1 MTIRKK
7 AGRISPVLMGD
18 YDNTTVYRRL
28 DWVKY
33 GGTSYICKK
42 NNTTG
47 IVPSDPDRWQKII
60 DEANLNIPNHWQMTS
75 RNGKGTIE
83 QIGTTW
89 IMTVPTM
96 SEASD
101 AATAYWGVK
110 LAKETEY
117 TIRYGMSNGADG
129 DSMYVNV
136 SDTQGSHYQFSRLEN
151 GDSIRFV
158 KLPKDAWVWMKFQH
172 YSNNTD
178 NAYAYLILEPIT
190 MLEERRI
197 SFSAEHT
204 RENIS
209 STDTLRTIFGKIKKY
224 FSDLKTVA
232 FTGSYTD
239 LSNKPVSLKNPN
251 TLNIK
256 FNGTSQTSY
265 DGSATKEVNITPA
278 GISAVNTSTV
288 LTTKEQISA
297 NTNANNVTGALVTK
311 ALMSD
316 INTINSKLSAKNPFS
331 IALKR
336 DYDYKTASGWKGLL
350 SWNDNNG
357 RTGYLQENVSDGKIT
372 LYLTNERGDILING
386 NSVAWIVNNIN
397 NLKSSRTWNVILA
410 AQADGTHEI
419 PALDGTEA
427 LLMLGYVYRIQA
439 TMTIPMNIFKTAR
452 GEGGKILFE
461 GLTIEVVDDT
471 HIKVTNLANDYLF
484 RVFVR

>member
-136 SDTQGSHYQFSRLEN
+136 SDTQGSHYRFSRLKN

-172 YSNNTD
+172 YSNNID

-209 STDTLRTIFGKIKKY
+209 STDTLYTIFGKIKKY

-239 LSNKPVSLKNPN
+239 LSDKPVSLKNPKSLKFTGGVTAEYDGSTEKSIAIPTSLKNPN

-316 INTINSKLSAKNPFS
+316 INTINSNLTDRVSCTYSASYIEPRTLNIVAYGKFCRVSIDATITNDTTGWRTIISGLPQIRENQYYKVLIINTNGDVGIRDCLFTKNVFNIYLES
-331 IALKR
+331 R
-336 DYDYKTASGWKGLL
+336 DIGS
-350 SWNDNNG
+350 
-357 RTGYLQENVSDGKIT
+357 RI
-372 LYLTNERGDILING
+372 
-386 NSVAWIVNNIN
+386 IVESMIYI
-397 NLKSSRTWNVILA
+397 V
-410 AQADGTHEI
+410 
-419 PALDGTEA
+419 
-427 LLMLGYVYRIQA
+427 
-439 TMTIPMNIFKTAR
+439 
-452 GEGGKILFE
+452 
-461 GLTIEVVDDT
+461 
-471 HIKVTNLANDYLF
+471 
-484 RVFVR
+484 

>member
-172 YSNNTD
+172 YSNNID

-209 STDTLRTIFGKIKKY
+209 STDTLYTIFGKIKKY

-239 LSNKPVSLKNPN
+239 LSDKPVSLKNPKSLKFTGGVTAEYDGSTEKSIAIPTSLKKPN

-316 INTINSKLSAKNPFS
+316 INTINSNIENSSRMGTILEGGVTDLFEIDYHSAW
-331 IALKR
+331 LLVGWVLG
-336 DYDYKTASGWKGLL
+336 ASGASIPTVCIVVEGATRHGVIVTAIEGALVTFTL
-350 SWNDNNG
+350 A
-357 RTGYLQENVSDGKIT
+357 EDGKTIQFNNP
-372 LYLTNERGDILING
+372 YG
-386 NSVAWIVNNIN
+386 NACF
-397 NLKSSRTWNVILA
+397 WNAI
-410 AQADGTHEI
+410 
-419 PALDGTEA
+419 
-427 LLMLGYVYRIQA
+427 
-439 TMTIPMNIFKTAR
+439 
-452 GEGGKILFE
+452 
-461 GLTIEVVDDT
+461 
-471 HIKVTNLANDYLF
+471 
-484 RVFVR
+484 RV

>member
-129 DSMYVNV
+129 DSMHVNV

-197 SFSAEHT
+197 SFSAEHI

-209 STDTLRTIFGKIKKY
+209 STDTLYTIFGKIKKY

-239 LSNKPVSLKNPN
+239 LSDKPVSLKNPKSLKFTGGVTAEYDGSTEKSIAIPTSLKNPN

-316 INTINSKLSAKNPFS
+316 INTINSKLTDRVSCTISAS
-331 IALKR
+331 DIAPR
-336 DYDYKTASGWKGLL
+336 FT
-350 SWNDNNG
+350 
-357 RTGYLQENVSDGKIT
+357 
-372 LYLTNERGDILING
+372 DI
-386 NSVAWIVNNIN
+386 V
-397 NLKSSRTWNVILA
+397 T
-410 AQADGTHEI
+410 
-419 PALDGTEA
+419 
-427 LLMLGYVYRIQA
+427 Y
-439 TMTIPMNIFKTAR
+439 
-452 GEGGKILFE
+452 GKILRISIDATVTSDTTGWRTIVH
-461 GLTIEVVDDT
+461 GLPRIRENQRYQILIINANGDIGIRDGLFSATVFNAYLESFDVGSRIIVNAMA
-471 HIKVTNLANDYLF
+471 HIV
-484 RVFVR
+484 

>member
-172 YSNNTD
+172 YSNNID

-209 STDTLRTIFGKIKKY
+209 STDTLYTIFGKIKKY

-239 LSNKPVSLKNPN
+239 LSDKPVSLKNPKSLKFTGGVTAEYDGSTEKSIAIPTSLKNPN

-316 INTINSKLSAKNPFS
+316 INMINSNLTDRVSCTYSASYIEPRTLNIVAYGKFCRVSIDATITNDTTGWRTIISGLPQIRENQYYKVLIINTNGDVGIRDCLFTKNVFNIYLES
-331 IALKR
+331 R
-336 DYDYKTASGWKGLL
+336 DIGS
-350 SWNDNNG
+350 
-357 RTGYLQENVSDGKIT
+357 RI
-372 LYLTNERGDILING
+372 
-386 NSVAWIVNNIN
+386 IVESMIYI
-397 NLKSSRTWNVILA
+397 V
-410 AQADGTHEI
+410 
-419 PALDGTEA
+419 
-427 LLMLGYVYRIQA
+427 
-439 TMTIPMNIFKTAR
+439 
-452 GEGGKILFE
+452 
-461 GLTIEVVDDT
+461 
-471 HIKVTNLANDYLF
+471 
-484 RVFVR
+484 

>member
-172 YSNNTD
+172 YSNNID

-209 STDTLRTIFGKIKKY
+209 STDTLYTIFGKIKKY

-239 LSNKPVSLKNPN
+239 LSDKPVSLKNPKSLKFTGGVTAEYDGSTEKSIAIPTSLKNPN

-316 INTINSKLSAKNPFS
+316 INTINSNIQSANDELSQKSTS
-331 IALKR
+331 IINSINYMSDLKR
-336 DYDYKTASGWKGLL
+336 TYQLKPNKAYLVTVFAYSFDNADAIMNTGAFFVYTPYSNGANGAIREIYDSGHVTLSVDSNCLL
-350 SWNDNNG
+350 SIEG
-357 RTGYLQENVSDGKIT
+357 TYRYMHYSIT
-372 LYLTNERGDILING
+372 QL
-386 NSVAWIVNNIN
+386 
-397 NLKSSRTWNVILA
+397 
-410 AQADGTHEI
+410 
-419 PALDGTEA
+419 
-427 LLMLGYVYRIQA
+427 
-439 TMTIPMNIFKTAR
+439 
-452 GEGGKILFE
+452 
-461 GLTIEVVDDT
+461 
-471 HIKVTNLANDYLF
+471 
-484 RVFVR
+484 

>member
-172 YSNNTD
+172 YSNNID

-209 STDTLRTIFGKIKKY
+209 STDTLYTIFGKIKKY

-239 LSNKPVSLKNPN
+239 LSDKPVSLKNPKSLKFTGGVTAEYDGSTEKSIAIPTSLKNPN

-316 INTINSKLSAKNPFS
+316 INMINSKLTDRVSCTISAS
-331 IALKR
+331 DIAPR
-336 DYDYKTASGWKGLL
+336 FT
-350 SWNDNNG
+350 
-357 RTGYLQENVSDGKIT
+357 
-372 LYLTNERGDILING
+372 DI
-386 NSVAWIVNNIN
+386 V
-397 NLKSSRTWNVILA
+397 T
-410 AQADGTHEI
+410 
-419 PALDGTEA
+419 
-427 LLMLGYVYRIQA
+427 Y
-439 TMTIPMNIFKTAR
+439 
-452 GEGGKILFE
+452 GKILRISIDATVTSDTTGWRTIVH
-461 GLTIEVVDDT
+461 GLPRIRENQRYQILIINANGDIGIRDGLFSATVFNAYLESFDVGSRIIVNAMA
-471 HIKVTNLANDYLF
+471 HIV
-484 RVFVR
+484 

>member
-158 KLPKDAWVWMKFQH
+158 K
-172 YSNNTD
+172 
-178 NAYAYLILEPIT
+178 
-190 MLEERRI
+190 
-197 SFSAEHT
+197 
-204 RENIS
+204 
-209 STDTLRTIFGKIKKY
+209 
-224 FSDLKTVA
+224 
-232 FTGSYTD
+232 
-239 LSNKPVSLKNPN
+239 
-251 TLNIK
+251 
-256 FNGTSQTSY
+256 
-265 DGSATKEVNITPA
+265 
-278 GISAVNTSTV
+278 
-288 LTTKEQISA
+288 
-297 NTNANNVTGALVTK
+297 
-311 ALMSD
+311 
-316 INTINSKLSAKNPFS
+316 
-331 IALKR
+331 
-336 DYDYKTASGWKGLL
+336 
-350 SWNDNNG
+350 
-357 RTGYLQENVSDGKIT
+357 
-372 LYLTNERGDILING
+372 
-386 NSVAWIVNNIN
+386 
-397 NLKSSRTWNVILA
+397 
-410 AQADGTHEI
+410 
-419 PALDGTEA
+419 
-427 LLMLGYVYRIQA
+427 
-439 TMTIPMNIFKTAR
+439 
-452 GEGGKILFE
+452 
-461 GLTIEVVDDT
+461 
-471 HIKVTNLANDYLF
+471 
-484 RVFVR
+484 

>member
-1 MTIRKK
+1 MTNRKK

-172 YSNNTD
+172 YSNNID

-209 STDTLRTIFGKIKKY
+209 STDTLYTIFGKIKKY

-239 LSNKPVSLKNPN
+239 LSDKPVSLKNPKSLKFTGGVTAEYDGSTEKSIAIPTSLKNPN

-316 INTINSKLSAKNPFS
+316 INTINSNLPAASWGNVTVNTNVVSNGAIQYQKYGNICIVYFAGNVSTTNVWT
-331 IALKR
+331 
-336 DYDYKTASGWKGLL
+336 DYKLASRLPPVKYGYIPMGIFQHQDTQKAYIATVAQEELYIRTENEPPSGWMRG
-350 SWNDNNG
+350 S
-357 RTGYLQENVSDGKIT
+357 IT
-372 LYLTNERGDILING
+372 
-386 NSVAWIVNNIN
+386 
-397 NLKSSRTWNVILA
+397 
-410 AQADGTHEI
+410 
-419 PALDGTEA
+419 
-427 LLMLGYVYRIQA
+427 YVC
-439 TMTIPMNIFKTAR
+439 N
-452 GEGGKILFE
+452 
-461 GLTIEVVDDT
+461 
-471 HIKVTNLANDYLF
+471 
-484 RVFVR
+484 

>member
-172 YSNNTD
+172 YSNNID

-209 STDTLRTIFGKIKKY
+209 STDTLYTIFGKIKKY

-239 LSNKPVSLKNPN
+239 LSDKPVSLKNPKSLKFTGGVTAEYDGSTEKSIAIPTSLKNPN

-316 INTINSKLSAKNPFS
+316 INTINSKLQIQIYDFVTNNPF
-331 IALKR
+331 
-336 DYDYKTASGWKGLL
+336 T
-350 SWNDNNG
+350 NG
-357 RTGYLQENVSDGKIT
+357 TTYRFQENNWMAVNKIYKIGRICW
-372 LYLTNERGDILING
+372 LALDVDLRGVTIGSDILNIANVPDEFGPLSILSTENPDEYDTGFYPGG
-386 NSVAWIVNNIN
+386 NLIFVAHRNTEKYPNW
-397 NLKSSRTWNVILA
+397 S
-410 AQADGTHEI
+410 D
-419 PALDGTEA
+419 LDPVRFNFVYFSTE
-427 LLMLGYVYRIQA
+427 
-439 TMTIPMNIFKTAR
+439 
-452 GEGGKILFE
+452 
-461 GLTIEVVDDT
+461 
-471 HIKVTNLANDYLF
+471 
-484 RVFVR
+484 

>member
-47 IVPSDPDRWQKII
+47 IVPYDPDRWQKII
-60 DEANLNIPNHWQMTS
+60 DEANLNIPNHWQITS

-96 SEASD
+96 SGPSD

-136 SDTQGSHYQFSRLEN
+136 SDTQGNHYQFSRLEN
-151 GDSIRFV
+151 GASVKFV
-158 KLPKDAWVWMKFQH
+158 KLPKDAWAWMKFQH

-197 SFSAEHT
+197 SFSAYQYHT

-209 STDTLRTIFGKIKKY
+209 STDTLRTIFEKIKRY

-239 LSNKPVSLKNPN
+239 LSNKPVSLKNPKS
-251 TLNIK
+251 LNIK
-256 FNGTSQTSY
+256 LNGTSQTSY

-316 INTINSKLSAKNPFS
+316 INTINSKINNYQYVGSVEGIGNSLDIPRAAKELYIIGNTPYYSIPMLLTAGQLTMYETILGGGNHYIRLSVNRNGSGKIVIIDAMQDGSTSNNAR
-331 IALKR
+331 IAL
-336 DYDYKTASGWKGLL
+336 W
-350 SWNDNNG
+350 
-357 RTGYLQENVSDGKIT
+357 
-372 LYLTNERGDILING
+372 
-386 NSVAWIVNNIN
+386 
-397 NLKSSRTWNVILA
+397 
-410 AQADGTHEI
+410 
-419 PALDGTEA
+419 
-427 LLMLGYVYRIQA
+427 YR
-439 TMTIPMNIFKTAR
+439 
-452 GEGGKILFE
+452 
-461 GLTIEVVDDT
+461 
-471 HIKVTNLANDYLF
+471 
-484 RVFVR
+484 

>member
-1 MTIRKK
+1 MVNWNTGLTKRRICKMTIRKK

-136 SDTQGSHYQFSRLEN
+136 SDTQGSHYRFSRLKN

-172 YSNNTD
+172 YSNNID

-209 STDTLRTIFGKIKKY
+209 STDTLYTIFGKIKKY

-239 LSNKPVSLKNPN
+239 LSDKPVSLKNPKSLKFTGGVTAEYDGSTEKSIAIPTSLKNPN

-316 INTINSKLSAKNPFS
+316 INTINSNLTDRVSCTYSASYIEPRTLNIVAYGKFCRVSIDATITNDTTGWRTIISGLPQIRENQYYKVLIINTNGDVGIRDCLFTKNVFNIYLES
-331 IALKR
+331 R
-336 DYDYKTASGWKGLL
+336 DIGS
-350 SWNDNNG
+350 
-357 RTGYLQENVSDGKIT
+357 RI
-372 LYLTNERGDILING
+372 
-386 NSVAWIVNNIN
+386 IVESMIYI
-397 NLKSSRTWNVILA
+397 V
-410 AQADGTHEI
+410 
-419 PALDGTEA
+419 
-427 LLMLGYVYRIQA
+427 
-439 TMTIPMNIFKTAR
+439 
-452 GEGGKILFE
+452 
-461 GLTIEVVDDT
+461 
-471 HIKVTNLANDYLF
+471 
-484 RVFVR
+484 